1 MTLPV
6 NAAAVVVAT
15 EAAGGGG
22 GGGGGGG
29 LNNGLNS
36 PSQQFRSEKLK
47 NFSSAFDVG
56 SKGSNKVSFATTTHP
71 WRLVRKARLFLN

>member
-15 EAAGGGG
+15 EAVGGGG
-22 GGGGGGG
+22 GGVGGG

-36 PSQQFRSEKLK
+36 PSQQMRSEKLK
-47 NFSSAFDVG
+47 NFSSAFDVR
-56 SKGSNKVSFATTTHP
+56 SKSSNKVYHLKQTLSMETFP
-71 WRLVRKARLFLN
+71 QS